1 MASNCLRRTLVLAC
15 LAVVVS
21 GYPQAAWAEDR
32 QLFMLVTD
40 LFDQP
45 LLDIRAEEV
54 DLQMAG
60 AECTIKSMHLD
71 AGPMKVALL
80 VDNSYAAR
88 QSLIP
93 LRAGLSAFLDALPP
107 EHEVGLF
114 TIAYPVRRRV
124 DFTTDRDEL
133 KDRATSLFADL
144 SGTVYLDDGLVETWE
159 RWFDDEDA
167 WPVFV
172 TLVYGGA
179 ARSSVQMEAGL
190 LRRFNEFVV
199 ELRMRAATV
208 HAVLVSTP
216 SGPLADATTGPVSAD
231 SNVRPLG
238 ARRGGVRLSTFLTR
252 KTGGTYRALAAA
264 TALPNVFKE
273 LGTMMGEHHR
283 AVQHRYRVVYECVP
297 DKTSGRIGAGV
308 MRPNVLVR
316 LYPDRRP
323 PRLRR
328 YAASETD
335 EVDRTGPDA
344 CGEPGPAAHG
354 NAHCRLPRGHEGPH
368 EAQLSAA
375 RTLKWSR

>member
-1 MASNCLRRTLVLAC
+1 MASSSLRRTLVVAC

-32 QLFMLVTD
+32 QLFILVTD

-45 LLDIRAEEV
+45 LLDIRADEV
-54 DLQMAG
+54 VLQMAG

-114 TIAYPVRRRV
+114 TTGGEIRLRV
-124 DFTTDRDEL
+124 DFTTDREEL
-133 KDRATSLFADL
+133 KEHATSLFADL
-144 SGTVYLDDGLVETWE
+144 SATVYLDDGLVETWE
-159 RWFDDEDA
+159 RWFDEKDA

-179 ARSSVQMEAGL
+179 ARSRVQMGL
-190 LRRFNEFVV
+190 LEKFNEFVV

-216 SGPLADATTGPVSAD
+216 LGPLADAATGPVSAD

-238 ARRGGVRLSTFLTR
+238 ARRGGVMLSTFLTR
-252 KTGGTYRALAAA
+252 QTGGTYRAVAAA
-264 TALPNVFKE
+264 TALSSVLGA
-273 LGTMMGEHHR
+273 LGTLIGEHHR
-283 AVQHRYRVVYECVP
+283 AVRDRYRVVYECAP
-297 DKTSGRIGAGV
+297 DNASDSISAGV

-316 LYPDRRP
+316 LYPDRRL
-323 PRLRR
+323 PRSRR
-328 YAASETD
+328 RAASETD
-335 EVDRTGPDA
+335 EVDPAGPDA
-344 CGEPGPAAHG
+344 CGEPVPAAHG
-354 NAHCRLPRGHEGPH
+354 DAHCRLPRGHEGSH

-375 RTLKWSR
+375 RTLKWGR